1 MKKVINFGSLNIDH
15 VYTVDHFVQPG
26 ETTSALSFELLP
38 GGKGL
43 NQSVALAKSG
53 GIVHHAGKVGIDGIW
68 LIDLLESAGVQTE
81 LIDRTGT
88 NTGTALIQVDKN
100 GQNCII
106 IHHGANLEISDEY
119 IETTLDQFGSGD
131 LILLQNEI
139 NSIEK
144 IMNIAYQKDMEI
156 AFNPSPFDASIE
168 RLPLEKVTYFLLNEI
183 EGFELTGETV
193 PGLIADKLLRK
204 YPHAKIVLTLGK
216 SGVLYRDGQLSIT
229 NGTYQVP
236 VVDTTAA
243 GDTFTGFFLSQ
254 IVAGCPVAE
263 ALRIASLASSI
274 AVSKKGAAISI
285 PSLKQVKTCNL
296 MPND

>member
-1 MKKVINFGSLNIDH
+1 MKKIINFGSLNIDH

-26 ETTSALSFELLP
+26 ETTSAQSFELLP

-53 GIVHHAGKVGIDGIW
+53 GVVHHAGKVATDGIW
-68 LIDLLESAGVQTE
+68 LIDLLENAGVQTE

-88 NTGTALIQVDKN
+88 NTGTALIQVNKC

-106 IHHGANLEISDEY
+106 IHHGANAEISDEY
-119 IETTLDQFGSGD
+119 IDSTLNQFGCGD

-144 IMNIAYQKDMEI
+144 IMNTAYQKGMEI
-156 AFNPSPFDASIE
+156 AFNPSPFDDSIE

-193 PGLIADKLLRK
+193 PALIAENLLRK
-204 YPHAKIVLTLGK
+204 YPGAKIVLTLGK
-216 SGVLYRDGQLSIT
+216 SGVLYRDGQQSIT

-254 IVAGCPVAE
+254 VVAGCPVVE
-263 ALRIASLASSI
+263 ALRIASVASSI

-285 PSLKQVKTCNL
+285 PTLKQVETSNL
-296 MPND
+296 LLAD